1 MKLKR
6 MHLKLKDKEEDF
18 ISKRNIEEHRL
29 RRSHSRSKRDSSPKQ
44 TNYNSLSTAPKIPSR
59 KAMVSQPSATLNVD
73 SASKSKQ
80 SEHSKSSQQFEV
92 IASQYEEMIKVKNKD
107 L

>member
-1 MKLKR
+1 
-6 MHLKLKDKEEDF
+6 
-18 ISKRNIEEHRL
+18 
-29 RRSHSRSKRDSSPKQ
+29 
-44 TNYNSLSTAPKIPSR
+44 
-59 KAMVSQPSATLNVD
+59 MVSQPSSTLNVD